1 MRLPSH
7 TIHLP
12 SRTLLALFFAGAAML
27 LLPSCGKKESSG
39 SSETAK
45 KQNGFPGYT
54 LVHQLANRST
64 DLIDMEGRTVHR
76 WTSQNG
82 TLAGGSYLL
91 EDGRLVR
98 SSVPLTGSRRA
109 PTPGLSG
116 MIEMLDW
123 EGNLLWSFTRNEED
137 NCLHHDIE
145 VLPNGNILMLVMEE
159 VGTEEQIAL
168 GRDPKRATRRLHL
181 DYLIEMKPGGTTG
194 GEIVWEWHLK
204 DHLIQDFDKTKKNY
218 GVVSDNPGRVDPN
231 FIESL
236 VAKKSA
242 TSLRQMQSLGYVG
255 SSANVSATTRVP
267 DQTHS
272 NSVAY
277 SPSLDQIL
285 LSVRSLGEIWI
296 IDHST
301 TTPEAASSK
310 GGKQGRGGDL
320 LYRWGN
326 PQSYQSGAPADQQLF
341 GQHDAQWI
349 KPGYPGEGNIIL
361 FNNGECRPDGEYST
375 IEEIKPPLKE
385 DGSYERAEG
394 EAFGPEK
401 PAWRYMAEKKEDFS
415 SSFISGV
422 QRLQN
427 GNTLICSGVQGW
439 VFEVT
444 PDGEITWEHKMDT
457 NSQSGGGRVR
467 PGMGKAGGP
476 GAGGLPGKGPGMRG
490 RPGMAGGKGMRPG
503 MKGKGR
509 PGMQQSGAA
518 SGTDTAAAPPGPPP
532 GLGDAPGMMGPPG
545 MPAEGDSRYT
555 LAEMAVLLGMDSP
568 FSIPPPMPMMPPMP
582 PGDGDPGMMP
592 PGGPPGAGG
601 PGGGGPPAGVRGGL
615 FRAVRYGVDYP
626 AFKDK
631 DLKPITQAAVR

>member
-1 MRLPSH
+1 MRPALFSAVQNSCR
-7 TIHLP
+7 I
-12 SRTLLALFFAGAAML
+12 LLALCLAGSAML
-27 LLPSCGKKESSG
+27 LSSCGEKESNPG
-39 SSETAK
+39 RGTTK
-45 KQNGFPGYT
+45 KHNGFPGYT

-76 WTSQNG
+76 WTSPNG

-116 MIEMLDW
+116 MIEILAWD
-123 EGNLLWSFTRNEED
+123 GKPLWSFTRNEED
-137 NCLHHDIE
+137 NCLHHDVE

-168 GRDPKRATRRLHL
+168 GRDPKRAARRLQL
-181 DYLIEMKPGGTTG
+181 DYIIEMKPQGTTG

-204 DHLIQDFDKTKKNY
+204 DHLVQDFDKTKKNH
-218 GVVSDNPGRVDPN
+218 GVVSETPGRVDPN
-231 FIESL
+231 FVESL

-255 SSANVSATTRVP
+255 SNANVTATTRVP

-277 SPSLDQIL
+277 HPGLDQIL
-285 LSVRSLGEIWI
+285 VSVRSLGEIWI
-296 IDHST
+296 IDHGT
-301 TTPEAASSK
+301 TTQEAKGST
-310 GGKQGRGGDL
+310 GGKRGRGGDL

-326 PQSYQSGAPADQQLF
+326 PQAYQSGAPAEQQLF

-349 KPGYPGEGNIIL
+349 PPGCPGEGNIII

-375 IEEIKPPLKE
+375 IEEITPPLKA
-385 DGSYERAEG
+385 DGTYEVVEG
-394 EAFGPEK
+394 EAFGPPK
-401 PAWRYMAEKKEDFS
+401 PVWRYVAEKKEDFS

-422 QRLQN
+422 QRLAN

-444 PDGEITWEHKMDT
+444 PKGEIVWEHKKET
-457 NSQSGGGRVR
+457 ASQTSGGGRLR
-467 PGMGKAGGP
+467 PGMSKAGGP
-476 GAGGLPGKGPGMRG
+476 PGMGSGAPRRPGIAGGS
-490 RPGMAGGKGMRPG
+490 GMRPG
-503 MKGKGR
+503 MKGKGKGKGR
-509 PGMQQSGAA
+509 PGLQAGAA
-518 SGTDTAAAPPGPPP
+518 ANPAGAQEGAEPPAGPEGLPGMDGPPK
-532 GLGDAPGMMGPPG
+532 
-545 MPAEGDSRYT
+545 MPAEGDSRFN
-555 LAEMAVLLGMDSP
+555 LAEMAVLLGPDSP

-582 PGDGDPGMMP
+582 GGGSPAG
-592 PGGPPGAGG
+592 PGGPGAVG

-615 FRAVRYGVDYP
+615 FRAVRYGEDYP
-626 AFKDK
+626 AFKGRE
-631 DLKPITQAAVR
+631 LKPIE